1 MVVGSKV
8 LLDSDHLGR
17 LDYPGAAVDVICIC
31 RTEFKGITMVS
42 RHVALPH
49 LQIIFA
55 CDGVIF
61 DDTLVDEKEVF
72 FWHRSHIID
81 ICLNRPPVYNIPR
94 TISARLVQSQESS
107 QPVRGR
113 GKIHRRV
120 VSIAKR

>member
-55 CDGVIF
+55 CDGVVF
-61 DDTLVDEKEVF
+61 DDTLSTRRKF
-72 FWHRSHIID
+72 FFGT
-81 ICLNRPPVYNIPR
+81 VR
-94 TISARLVQSQESS
+94 T
-107 QPVRGR
+107 
-113 GKIHRRV
+113 
-120 VSIAKR
+120 